1 MEGFTPTFFLQV
13 VIAIGTAG
21 AVYGAIKADLK
32 HMHQRLEDEI
42 RLREAHAA
50 ADDISFHDVRE
61 HLVNIG
67 NRVSRIEG
75 GAQR

>member
-32 HMHQRLEDEI
+32 NMHARLENEI
-42 RLREAHAA
+42 RLREAHAT
-50 ADDISFHDVRE
+50 ADDLSFHDVRE
-61 HLVNIG
+61 HLVDIG
-67 NRVSRIEG
+67 NRVSVIEG
-75 GAQR
+75 RAQR